1 MPAKF
6 TTFQDAV
13 LNIGVE
19 NVQFSTSNVD
29 PNKKAYLS
37 FCVIPTLA
45 AGQTVDLEVQLNAQ
59 FLLQE
64 QFTTEG
70 MRVIQVN
77 IDAGIL
83 DPINPNT
90 LTLIQAAG
98 LGAVAVSN
106 CVVHW
111 KS

>member
-1 MPAKF
+1 MATRF
-6 TTFQDAV
+6 TTFQDTV

-19 NVQFSTSNVD
+19 NVLFNTSNVG

-45 AGQTVDLEVQLNAQ
+45 AGQTVDLEVQLNPQ

-83 DPINPNT
+83 DPINANT
-90 LTLIQAAG
+90 LTLIKAAG
-98 LGAVAVSN
+98 LGDVAVSN

>member
-1 MPAKF
+1 MSTRF

-13 LNIGVE
+13 LNIAVE
-19 NVQFSTSNVD
+19 NVLFDTSNVH
-29 PNKKAYLS
+29 PNKKANLS

-64 QFTTEG
+64 QFTSEG

-83 DPINPNT
+83 DPANSNT
-90 LTLIQAAG
+90 LTLIKAAG

-106 CVVHW
+106 CIVHW

>member
-1 MPAKF
+1 MPTRF

-13 LNIGVE
+13 LDIGVA
-19 NVQFSTSNVD
+19 NVPFSTSNVD
-29 PNKKAYLS
+29 TNKKAYLS
-37 FCVIPTLA
+37 FCVIPTLDV
-45 AGQTVDLEVQLNAQ
+45 GQTVDLEVQLNAQ

-70 MRVIQVN
+70 MRVIQLNV
-77 IDAGIL
+77 DAGIL
-83 DPINPNT
+83 DPVNQNT
-90 LTLIQAAG
+90 LTLIKAAG

>member
-1 MPAKF
+1 MPARF

-19 NVQFSTSNVD
+19 NVAFDTSNVD
-29 PNKKAYLS
+29 PTKKAYLS
-37 FCVIPTLA
+37 FCVIPILG
-45 AGQTVDLEVQLNAQ
+45 GQTVDLEVQLNAQ

-64 QFTTEG
+64 QFTTED

-83 DPINPNT
+83 DPANPNT
-90 LTLIQAAG
+90 LTLIKAAG
-98 LGAVAVSN
+98 LGEVAVSN
-106 CVVHW
+106 CVVHF

>member
-1 MPAKF
+1 MSAKF

-13 LNIGVE
+13 LNIGAN
-19 NVQFSTSNVD
+19 NVAFDTSNVG
-29 PNKKAYLS
+29 PNKKANLS

-45 AGQTVDLEVQLNAQ
+45 AGPTVDLEVQLNGQ

-64 QFTTEG
+64 QFTSEG

-83 DPINPNT
+83 DPANPNT
-90 LTLIQAAG
+90 LTLIKAAG
-98 LGAVAVSN
+98 LGDVAVSN